1 MKLKPST
8 QWSQAPHRLG
18 SLQRPGTECPPYSG
32 HSETARP
39 RTFPLLH
46 QKKRNI
52 PSAPAVG
59 SSDLR
64 TRNLHMLWIWNW
76 NSLSSLPLLLW
87 SSSLKLSRTF
97 SFWSSENALWSKT
110 GPATGCCRKLVWR
123 QVLILDTFACLTS
136 IVPYVLS
143 EVSFRIIQF
152 DSKDAPQ
159 SRTVDS
165 AVDRTIPV
173 HIPGRPKYIKI
184 FYTAPFVVIG
194 MLNNCIEWFGVPM
207 LRRKP
212 AILSSHLTI
221 SKFAIDLITKTHWSE
236 HVHTSCLSACA
247 SPQHLLN
254 RQNASWHSNTTNS
267 TLFKKC
273 MCKSTFAMHM
283 ISIEKLSRNANRNSN
298 RKPESPRTE

>member
-1 MKLKPST
+1 VKLKPST
-8 QWSQAPHRLG
+8 QWPQAPHRLG
-18 SLQRPGTECPPYSG
+18 SVQRPGTECPPDSG

-39 RTFPLLH
+39 RTLLFATFHPLLH

-97 SFWSSENALWSKT
+97 SFWSSENALWSKK

-152 DSKDAPQ
+152 DFK
-159 SRTVDS
+159 
-165 AVDRTIPV
+165 
-173 HIPGRPKYIKI
+173 GRSSIKNSGQCSGSYNPCPHSWTPKI

-194 MLNNCIEWFGVPM
+194 MLNDV
-207 LRRKP
+207 K
-212 AILSSHLTI
+212 
-221 SKFAIDLITKTHWSE
+221 
-236 HVHTSCLSACA
+236 
-247 SPQHLLN
+247 
-254 RQNASWHSNTTNS
+254 
-267 TLFKKC
+267 
-273 MCKSTFAMHM
+273 
-283 ISIEKLSRNANRNSN
+283 
-298 RKPESPRTE
+298 